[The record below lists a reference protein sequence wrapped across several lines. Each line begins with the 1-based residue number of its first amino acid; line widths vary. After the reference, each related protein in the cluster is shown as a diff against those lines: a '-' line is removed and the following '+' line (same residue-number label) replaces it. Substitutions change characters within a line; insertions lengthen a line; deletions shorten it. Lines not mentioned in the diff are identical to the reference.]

1 MWSTTIAE
9 KQKIRS
15 IVSALEAPRVLEIG
29 GFRGE
34 TTRVLAEAASHR
46 GGSVVVIDPM
56 RWAAEVV
63 ANGLVRH
70 LPHAIAPYLHKLSS
84 WMGKAGYEDAFWES
98 VGPFRPHVRL
108 FRGLSTERRLLDS
121 DEPELQRF
129 DVVFIDGDH
138 SEAGAESDLWNWGRR
153 TVLGGSILVH
163 DATTDFP
170 GVLAALRAFG
180 EASGL
185 PVELPI
191 RDSLAGIHVTR
202 SLATMHGRGFRGGGP
217 PGAPPAHHLTGR
229 SVTGTSVTGTSV
241 TGTSVTGTSI
251 TGTSVMGTSASH
263 LHPTTA
269 HEPSRSTA
277 RAGGGA

>member
-1 MWSTTIAE
+1 MWSTTAAE
-9 KQKIRS
+9 KQTIRS
-15 IVSALEAPRVLEIG
+15 VVSALDKPRVLEIG

-34 TTRVLAEAASHR
+34 TTRVLAEAASRR

-63 ANGLVRH
+63 ANGISRH
-70 LPHAIAPYLHKLSS
+70 LPHAIAPFLQTLSS
-84 WMGKAGYEDAFWES
+84 WMGKAGYEDAFWEN
-98 VGPFRPHVRL
+98 VGPLRRHVRL
-108 FRGLSTERRLLDS
+108 YRGLSTERRLLES

-163 DATTDFP
+163 DATSDFP

-180 EASGL
+180 EASEL
-185 PVELPI
+185 PVELPV
-191 RDSLAGIHVTR
+191 RDSLAGIRVTR
-202 SLATMHGRGFRGGGP
+202 SLATMQGRGARRAGP
-217 PGAPPAHHLTGR
+217 SERLVAPHLT
-229 SVTGTSVTGTSV
+229 
-241 TGTSVTGTSI
+241 
-251 TGTSVMGTSASH
+251 GTSASH
-263 LHPTTA
+263 PLPTTA
-269 HEPSRSTA
+269 HAPSPSTA